1 MLFGFLGCAIMK
13 IIGTKV
19 SLPIYL
25 DSFVIGLIANIL
37 GLVIGSKLTRVSKT
51 EEQERAKLFVTP
63 KGELVAG
70 EIKKTKRTVAF
81 YIVFGVLV
89 AVVMLMMWVIPYHN
103 AL

>member
-1 MLFGFLGCAIMK
+1 MR
-13 IIGTKV
+13 
-19 SLPIYL
+19 PH
-25 DSFVIGLIANIL
+25 
-37 GLVIGSKLTRVSKT
+37 
-51 EEQERAKLFVTP
+51 
-63 KGELVAG
+63 ELVAG

>member
-1 MLFGFLGCAIMK
+1 MG
-13 IIGTKV
+13 
-19 SLPIYL
+19 
-25 DSFVIGLIANIL
+25 
-37 GLVIGSKLTRVSKT
+37 IGSKLTRVSKT